1 MIQFHMLAPMSMWHY
16 VTSAK
21 GMFSD
26 SFLWQQ
32 LSLRGQSAEAPGW
45 ETQKPSNT
53 PLISWDCHQVRG
65 DAETWRTPL
74 TLALASCEGSYHTR
88 QFLDKRGILNG
99 NFETFFF
106 FGFWDQHFPHKSVV
120 WNLLIW
126 LSNTFSAMH
135 HVFKCSPACLPT
147 TQVLLLLLRCHLF
160 RWTSWGQEFLASL
173 SPLHH
178 QWNEMATWQ
187 LVSVYPRVM
196 GTCLE
201 KECVL
206 FGKNRMNFK
215 ENVSRSSSEQRRDV
229 KAKDAEE

>member
-106 FGFWDQHFPHKSVV
+106 FWFLGST
-120 WNLLIW
+120 
-126 LSNTFSAMH
+126 LSSQVCCLKFTHLTFKHIFSHASCVQMQPCLSTYHTSA
-135 HVFKCSPACLPT
+135 V
-147 TQVLLLLLRCHLF
+147 
-160 RWTSWGQEFLASL
+160 
-173 SPLHH
+173 
-178 QWNEMATWQ
+178 AT
-187 LVSVYPRVM
+187 
-196 GTCLE
+196 
-201 KECVL
+201 
-206 FGKNRMNFK
+206 
-215 ENVSRSSSEQRRDV
+215 
-229 KAKDAEE
+229 A